1 MGKELSNTEAILKNW
16 LGQGVE
22 EDPPKSRI
30 EKLLVQIRDEGGGG
44 GGGTTDYTSLTN
56 KPKINNV
63 ELLGNKSL
71 ADIGVTN
78 AITSAT
84 YTKSEIDTALAGKS
98 AVTVDANGNL
108 FIDGNQIWAVLTS
121 AEYAALAEK
130 TLPFYFIKE

>member
-44 GGGTTDYTSLTN
+44 GGTTDYTDLTN

-71 ADIGVTN
+71 ADIGVTS
-78 AITSAT
+78 AIASAT

-98 AVTVDANGNL
+98 TVTIDVNGNL
-108 FIDGNQIWAVLTS
+108 FVDGNQIWAVLTS
-121 AEYAALAEK
+121 AEYAALATK